1 MKVLSVTPKG
11 NSSISALQQGIKSVT
26 EATAQAIEN
35 IINSIRFYVATQQA
49 DIRIIRDTLL
59 EKLGNS
65 INAITQ
71 DSSNSPV
78 LVELRLQTTILTDIR
93 DTLSSCVRGGHKLGR
108 SGIKVFM
115 D

>member
-1 MKVLSVTPKG
+1 MKVLGVTPKG

-93 DTLSSCVRGGHKLGR
+93 DPLSSCVRGGHKLGR

>member
-1 MKVLSVTPKG
+1 MKLLGVTPKG